1 MKDRRD
7 GEKFMGE
14 IEQSYTKLTDFFG
27 ALAKHRKR
35 GQHLLAEIERAKRC
49 FTLQL
54 WNVTVVEDAYQK
66 FGAGIDEMMNS
77 FFCSLNN
84 DCTMIKFKSFLQNTR
99 KATIKRPVKD
109 KYTKEKNV
117 DV

>member
-1 MKDRRD
+1 MKFFSSLCFTDRRD

-35 GQHLLAEIERAKRC
+35 GQHLLGEIERAKRC

-54 WNVTVVEDAYQK
+54 RDVTVVEDVRSL
-66 FGAGIDEMMNS
+66 FFMMN
-77 FFCSLNN
+77 
-84 DCTMIKFKSFLQNTR
+84 MIFEE
-99 KATIKRPVKD
+99 
-109 KYTKEKNV
+109 EKNIAV
-117 DV
+117 VIQVFITVCMLS